1 MISRRSIF
9 VHIAALALIVACT
22 FFNSLHSS
30 FKMDDHDF
38 FNDPKIK
45 NPKLIVYNWIP
56 EPDRYLGLSKASEES
71 GFRPVTNTALAIKYY
86 GFGRNVQAYHLV
98 MITLFFVGCAMI
110 YLFVVTLCADTLL
123 AFLTSVLFAVHPING
138 LAVNYVV
145 AAAYTYQLIL
155 AMACMICF
163 VRSYQIKNHLWAYF
177 LCIIFFLISL
187 GVHETSIILPF
198 YLIIIAWYMNREPLK
213 GIIFRVAPFFVLL
226 SGYLFFRM
234 RYASLTTGVLGKFTD
249 FQMSFLE
256 YAASFAKLIYWY
268 LSQLILPDGVV
279 LMWSTEVV
287 RQDWLLWIVL
297 GGILTGMVLWF
308 IRRNGR
314 SITSFALILFFIGFG
329 PILAACLFRPTTGLI
344 MEPHWMFLS
353 AIGFFIVSAQVL
365 VRLIRR
371 NLLIG
376 IAISATLF
384 LGLIK
389 LSHVYN
395 DIWEDDKSYGYYWL
409 QKAPAF
415 KTTKFFIAYSL
426 MRDRR
431 YTEAREVL
439 LDAREGIFSDWQ
451 IYSNLGLMDF
461 EEGNYNEAI
470 ENYQKALTFNP
481 SAPEIYNNLALISE
495 HFGDIEQA
503 VQFNKKALEL
513 NRFLIEPRLNL
524 ARIAI
529 IRQDYPAAF
538 LLYGENLGIAPNEPR
553 SLELYVT
560 ALADAGE
567 HEKLEAMVLE
577 ILKRCQDAAVLT
589 DIGNVAAQK
598 RLYVIA
604 LDLYTQALRIE
615 PKYAPVYVHAGVLLA
630 NLNHF
635 DRAIGLWEQALAI
648 DPADEQVAQ
657 LIRQAKAERQEL
669 KGSGFEGQ
677 EPLKGEYK

>member
-1 MISRRSIF
+1 MMISRRSIC
-9 VHIAALALIVACT
+9 VHLAALALIVATT

-45 NPKLIVYNWIP
+45 NPKLLVYNWIP

-71 GFRPVTNTALAIKYY
+71 GYRPVTNTALAVKYH
-86 GFGRNVQAYHLV
+86 GFGRNVQAYHVV
-98 MITLFFVGCAMI
+98 MIVLFFIGCAMI
-110 YLFVVTLCADTLL
+110 YVFVLTLCADALL

-145 AAAYTYQLIL
+145 ASAYTYQLIL

-163 VRSYQIKNHLWAYF
+163 VRSYQIKNYFWVYF
-177 LCIIFFLISL
+177 LSISFFLLSL
-187 GVHETSIILPF
+187 GVHETSIILPI
-198 YLIIIAWYMNREPLK
+198 YLVIIAWYMNREPLSR
-213 GIIFRVAPFFVLL
+213 IIYRVAPFFALL
-226 SGYLFFRM
+226 GGYLLFRM
-234 RYASLTTGVLGKFTD
+234 RYASLTTGVLGKFAD

-256 YAASFAKLIYWY
+256 YTASFVKLIYWY

-287 RQDWLLWIVL
+287 RQDWLFWIIL
-297 GGILTGMVLWF
+297 GGFLMGMVLWS

-314 SITSFALILFFIGFG
+314 SMTSFALILFFIGFG

-353 AIGFFIVSAQVL
+353 AVGFFIVSAQVF
-365 VRLIRR
+365 VRLIRH
-371 NLLIG
+371 NLWIG
-376 IAISATLF
+376 IIIGAAMV

-389 LSHVYN
+389 LSHAYN
-395 DIWEDDKSYGYYWL
+395 DIWADDKSYGYYWL

-426 MRDRR
+426 MKDRR
-431 YTEAREVL
+431 YAEAREVL

-461 EEGNYNEAI
+461 EEGDYNGAI
-470 ENYQKALTFNP
+470 DNYQKALTFNP
-481 SAPEIYNNLALISE
+481 FAPEIYNNLALISE
-495 HFGDIEQA
+495 RSGNITEA
-503 VQFNKKALEL
+503 VRFNKKALEL

-529 IRQDYPAAF
+529 MRQDYPSAF
-538 LLYGENLGIAPNEPR
+538 ALYRENLGIVPNEPR
-553 SLELYVT
+553 SLELYFA

-567 HEKLEAMVLE
+567 HEKLEAMVLD
-577 ILKRCQDAAVLT
+577 ILKSCQDAAVLT

-598 RLYVIA
+598 KLYVIA
-604 LDLYTQALRIE
+604 LDLYMQALRIDS
-615 PKYAPVYVHAGVLLA
+615 KYAPVYVHAGVLLA
-630 NLNHF
+630 NLKEF
-635 DRAIGLWEQALAI
+635 DRAVGLWEQALTI
-648 DPADEQVAQ
+648 DPADDQVAQ
-657 LIRQAKAERQEL
+657 LIKQAQAERQGL
-669 KGSGFEGQ
+669 KGSVHG
-677 EPLKGEYK
+677 P